1 MSESVKFDKIR
12 IRKGFWADKK
22 ELIRKVTVD
31 SVYDRFYETGR
42 VTAFEMNYKPG
53 DPQPP
58 HYFWDSDMAKWI
70 ESVAYLTSEEP
81 MPEEEARVDHLVDCI
96 ERGRIKEGKYKDYFN
111 IYFEQIDPDHIFADR
126 DCHELYCAGHLLEA
140 AIAYEKATYKGKML
154 SLMKDYMRLIKRIF
168 MDENSAG
175 FSSPGHEEIELALV
189 KLYDHTKEE
198 EWLDLAKYFLSRRGT
213 GEKPGKDSI
222 HSNYNQDHLPV
233 YEQLTAWG
241 HAVRACYLYC
251 AMADVAKRAN
261 DGMLAFACESLFDNI
276 TQRKMYITGAIGS
289 IAYGEKF
296 GKDFYLP
303 NDTAYAETC
312 AALALA
318 LFARRM
324 ACLYSDSKYADTVE
338 RIIYNGFLS
347 GLSIDGTSFFY
358 ENAQEID
365 LENRKTRPGVHFP
378 ITERVKVFGCSCCPP
393 NVTRF
398 IASIGDFLYRY
409 DENGIFVEQFMDS
422 EADVNGVKVTQS
434 TDYPFDGKVRFTVSD
449 GVTLNVRVPGWC
461 EEYALYKNGRAVNA
475 APVKGYLR
483 VEAGPGDEILFDME
497 MTPKL
502 NFADPRVEAD
512 RGLCAVSYGP
522 FVMCAEGVDNPH
534 LDEAEITGGKIKVVG
549 GPFGLPAV
557 TVPASPE
564 PLFMIPYHAFA
575 NRGETDMKIW
585 IRNGIKE

>member
-1 MSESVKFDKIR
+1 MSEYVPFEKTD
-12 IRKGFWADKK
+12 IRKGFWADKQK
-22 ELIRKVTVD
+22 LIRDVTLD
-31 SVYDRFYETGR
+31 CVYDRFDETGR
-42 VTAFEMNYKPG
+42 MGAFEMDYKPG
-53 DPQPP
+53 DPIRP
-58 HYFWDSDMAKWI
+58 HYFWDSDVAKWM
-70 ESVAYLTSEEP
+70 ESVAYLTEKEP
-81 MPEEEARVDHLVDCI
+81 MPEEEARVDRLVDCI

-140 AIAYEKATYKGKML
+140 AIAYEKATGKGKML
-154 SLMKDYMRLIKRIF
+154 SLMKDYMRLIKRVF
-168 MDENSAG
+168 MEEDSAG

-261 DGMLAFACESLFDNI
+261 DGRLAFACESLFDNI

-324 ACLYSDSKYADTVE
+324 ACLHSDSKYADTVE

-422 EADVNGVKVTQS
+422 EADVNGVGITQETS
-434 TDYPFDGKVRFTVSD
+434 YPFDGTVVISVS
-449 GVTLNVRVPGWC
+449 GHTVLNIRVPGWC
-461 EEYALYKNGRAVNA
+461 REYALYKNGKAVNA
-475 APVKGYLR
+475 APVRGYLKVDAKENDR
-483 VEAGPGDEILFDME
+483 IVFE
-497 MTPKL
+497 MKL
-502 NFADPRVEAD
+502 SPAAVRADSRVEAD
-512 RGLCAVSYGP
+512 QGRTAVTYGP
-522 FVMCAEGVDNPH
+522 FVMCAEGVDKKDLN
-534 LDEAEITGGKIKVVG
+534 EAVITDGEMKVVP

-557 TVPASPE
+557 TVPASPS

-585 IRNGIKE
+585 IKTAK